1 MRSKTWDE
9 RVAGVARDI
18 NILCVSEDFDFS
30 QYTLEDSWIVY
41 ESKDR
46 EFTLRV
52 DDTPFFDVIMMYEI
66 SYKGRALATE
76 VDIYSMSKELVRD
89 VYSLRSS
96 NGLQ

>member
-9 RVAGVARDI
+9 RVASVARDI
-18 NILCVSEDFDFS
+18 KILCVSEDFDFS

-41 ESKDR
+41 ESKDK

-52 DDTPFFDVIMMYEI
+52 DDVPYMGFIMLYEI
-66 SYKGRALATE
+66 SYRGKTLGTIS
-76 VDIYSMSKELVRD
+76 DIYHMSKELVMD

-96 NGLQ
+96 K